1 LRVIDFASV
10 TLPRYRE
17 QLRYTTQGGRL
28 RNVLTR
34 NVPVIGARA
43 VAQVVRRLLD
53 RHSLTQETIDWW
65 VVHPGGT
72 QVLNAVERQ
81 VGLTPERLRFSYE
94 VFRNYGNMS
103 SPSVLFV
110 LDRILRE
117 ARPQPHD
124 TGLLLSFGAGFTAFA
139 ALVEFL

>member
-1 LRVIDFASV
+1 M
-10 TLPRYRE
+10 
-17 QLRYTTQGGRL
+17 

-34 NVPVIGARA
+34 NVPLIGAKA
-43 VAQVVRRLLD
+43 VAQVVRHLLD
-53 RHSLTQETIDWW
+53 RHGLTMETIDWW

-72 QVLNAVERQ
+72 QVLNAVQRQ
-81 VGLTPERLRFSYE
+81 VGLPPERLRFSYE
-94 VFRNYGNMS
+94 VFRDYGNMS
-103 SPSVLFV
+103 SPSVMFV

-117 ARPQPHD
+117 AKPKPGD